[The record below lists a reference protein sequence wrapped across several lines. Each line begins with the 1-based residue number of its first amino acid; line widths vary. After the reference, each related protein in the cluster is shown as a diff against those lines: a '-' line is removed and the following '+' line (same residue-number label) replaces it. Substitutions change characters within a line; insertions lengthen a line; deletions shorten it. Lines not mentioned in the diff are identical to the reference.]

1 MDNDKVAFN
10 LLYNQAVEDVR
21 TLKLIP
27 DSKREEL
34 EEYRRSGQ
42 QSKVCGFDKY
52 KSTRRQ

>member
-42 QSKVCGFDKY
+42 QSKVCGFDEY